1 MSPPHSGYRDRPWR
15 LEELLTDETVTAEE
29 LHTDEAEGFTTE
41 ELLTDET
48 VPLRSCS
55 LTKAVTAEESHTD
68 EAEEPTAEELLT
80 DETATAEELHSDE
93 DDELTTDASQ
103 NTVLPPSLRK
113 TQYRHVPRLIFP
125 PLTCPSS
132 PPYVL
137 WVEKRSCDS
146 LPPWTSRLRIHSMS
160 PL

>member
-1 MSPPHSGYRDRPWR
+1 M
-15 LEELLTDETVTAEE
+15 
-29 LHTDEAEGFTTE
+29 HTDEAEGFTTE

-103 NTVLPPSLRK
+103 NTVLPSSLRK
-113 TQYRHVPRLIFP
+113 TKYRHVTRLIFL
-125 PLTCPSS
+125 PLTCP
-132 PPYVL
+132 
-137 WVEKRSCDS
+137 
-146 LPPWTSRLRIHSMS
+146 
-160 PL
+160 